1 MVNLITT
8 TDLSFED
15 AKNYGIGSINLVKEF
30 LKNLNEKNSTS
41 DLDVAIG
48 ELDEIIS
55 RIEGNSNPL
64 RNNAD
69 VDAHFTRAIGEI
81 IHCRSA
87 IITQL
92 NNFWDAHLKIAEKAV
107 EQGRSYAIMQM
118 ADENR
123 EKILDIDNRY
133 SSLTSVIGSNNSD
146 DISDIFAMFYIH
158 NLKTEVIEH
167 SFVLQLNELLQ
178 EFELNEEFSAEDIF
192 SSTTKVQKG
201 NVWKTDA
208 RAIRD
213 ALGHNKY
220 DLEITDDSWIV
231 KFCNHEKG
239 YTFSKSFTGIEF
251 RTFLTDTD
259 YLYRCSMMILFAF
272 SGMTV
277 IKQHCLQHS
286 IL

>member
-1 MVNLITT
+1 MVNLITS

-30 LKNLNEKNSTS
+30 LKNLNERNSTH
-41 DLDVAIG
+41 DRNMAIG

-55 RIEGNSNPL
+55 RIESDSNPL

-123 EKILDIDNRY
+123 EKMVAKLKAMDDKDEHKAANEVHEEMKAKKANTDDPEKEDLKARLKAMEDETKKPMVAKLLKARSSKVSKDELKEYSKSLAAKSYAEVKERY
-133 SSLTSVIGSNNSD
+133 DEQLPLFADSIKDESTPDNSD
-146 DISDIFAMFYIH
+146 GFDFNGGVKPLAGKTFAQIA
-158 NLKTEVIEH
+158 
-167 SFVLQLNELLQ
+167 
-178 EFELNEEFSAEDIF
+178 EES
-192 SSTTKVQKG
+192 
-201 NVWKTDA
+201 N
-208 RAIRD
+208 
-213 ALGHNKY
+213 
-220 DLEITDDSWIV
+220 
-231 KFCNHEKG
+231 
-239 YTFSKSFTGIEF
+239 
-251 RTFLTDTD
+251 
-259 YLYRCSMMILFAF
+259 
-272 SGMTV
+272 
-277 IKQHCLQHS
+277 
-286 IL
+286 